1 MGDDVSVLCYFM
13 WLLSHVLIV
22 SYTAMNCHD
31 NAMVMWRKWDG
42 MVISIG
48 IFMHDIIKQSN

>member
-1 MGDDVSVLCYFM
+1 MDEDVSVLCYFI

-22 SYTAMNCHD
+22 SYTAMNGHD

-42 MVISIG
+42 MVISIVT
-48 IFMHDIIKQSN
+48 FMNDIIKQSN